1 MKTATCLR
9 GRGCIPVVFYT
20 FATIFFSE
28 KIHQKD
34 KKILCISFLKTFGF
48 KSIKHNWTAPLTA
61 IFTAAP
67 QSEKKPKKILKNA
80 EWG

>member
-48 KSIKHNWTAPLTA
+48 KSIKHN
-61 IFTAAP
+61 
-67 QSEKKPKKILKNA
+67 
-80 EWG
+80 